1 MKGPWN
7 GSHIKILSNLN
18 HRFSRTDISSKK
30 GCKMRKKKIHID
42 PLNQWLMLTCFLF
55 KIWQMTIIHIYLA
68 PMLNNKSDIWQSWKL
83 CVTFYWI
90 LGTHVDPYHALAW
103 TQSKQ
108 LHWNHTAEKQEYL
121 DVLSYPIVVLH
132 WLKQMA
138 LTCVSNHQSDK
149 AVLPWSLLGTPSY
162 PLSMEWNISDVY
174 LAYLKCSCCGW
185 PLMTFCK
192 ETHNSCGNYWNMSA
206 QIEL

>member
-1 MKGPWN
+1 
-7 GSHIKILSNLN
+7 
-18 HRFSRTDISSKK
+18 
-30 GCKMRKKKIHID
+30 
-42 PLNQWLMLTCFLF
+42 MLTCFLF

-149 AVLPWSLLGTPSY
+149 PGLPWSLLGSTLTPCPWSVLYNTSTSWNAPSIYTVNAFFYAVKCMKVIQKDLWPSY
-162 PLSMEWNISDVY
+162 FWYN
-174 LAYLKCSCCGW
+174 K
-185 PLMTFCK
+185 
-192 ETHNSCGNYWNMSA
+192 HYWMK
-206 QIEL
+206 

>member
-1 MKGPWN
+1 
-7 GSHIKILSNLN
+7 
-18 HRFSRTDISSKK
+18 
-30 GCKMRKKKIHID
+30 
-42 PLNQWLMLTCFLF
+42 MLTCFLF

-138 LTCVSNHQSDK
+138 LTCVSKHQSDK
-149 AVLPWSLLGTPSY
+149 AVLLWSLPGLPLSPSPWSDYQGLGVLHWIQY
-162 PLSMEWNISDVY
+162 FLGSMKYRPKLTRN
-174 LAYLKCSCCGW
+174 L
-185 PLMTFCK
+185 
-192 ETHNSCGNYWNMSA
+192 ETKN
-206 QIEL
+206 